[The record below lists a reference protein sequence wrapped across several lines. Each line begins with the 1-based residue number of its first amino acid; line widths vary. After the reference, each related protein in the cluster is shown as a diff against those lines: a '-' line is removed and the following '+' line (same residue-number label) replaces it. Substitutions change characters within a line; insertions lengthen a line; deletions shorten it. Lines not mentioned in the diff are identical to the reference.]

1 MLAPD
6 LDLANLKEDGDCSY
20 TGTPQ
25 KSELAPFV
33 LSMRL
38 TLMVLVGRRLVVEM
52 DSQYLIASFA
62 GAATDCAT
70 DCALHC
76 IIAESGT

>member
-6 LDLANLKEDGDCSY
+6 LDLANLKEDGNCSY
-20 TGTPQ
+20 TPQ

-76 IIAESGT
+76 RIAESGT